1 MKRFGFIF
9 AVVFSLSFVLT
20 LIPAYATPEFS
31 VSLRPS
37 SSHNETSKKYFEQ
50 AEDTGTAT
58 ASLIVYNAMVRLLK
72 DNDGDEYYPQMTVKL
87 DLDAN
92 KKTNYYVV
100 SSLNF
105 KGGSGYGYDWFIIDE
120 SDVFTLEEGYSPEE
134 GIVDLDLY
142 FISGYGRMKIDV
154 KVEIYYEDGS
164 LAYTFGPDD
173 DPDLKDIP
181 VVSDDYDGKEDP
193 FAASTPSPTPTPCDP
208 ENISVTPDVL
218 KLDRGASDDVTV
230 TVTGTDDCA
239 VEGETVAAAINIA
252 GNKRIAISPANTT
265 TDENGQATFTITA

>member
-100 SSLNF
+100 IFEQTNHS
-105 KGGSGYGYDWFIIDE
+105 
-120 SDVFTLEEGYSPEE
+120 
-134 GIVDLDLY
+134 IVH
-142 FISGYGRMKIDV
+142 
-154 KVEIYYEDGS
+154 
-164 LAYTFGPDD
+164 
-173 DPDLKDIP
+173 
-181 VVSDDYDGKEDP
+181 
-193 FAASTPSPTPTPCDP
+193 
-208 ENISVTPDVL
+208 
-218 KLDRGASDDVTV
+218 
-230 TVTGTDDCA
+230 
-239 VEGETVAAAINIA
+239 
-252 GNKRIAISPANTT
+252 
-265 TDENGQATFTITA
+265 